1 VGSQREVRRD
11 EEVCVLSVSVSV
23 KIKIHLCVKYHGKE
37 NDNLIFM
44 CISVQSVCSCI
55 FLCVQILSSISR
67 GGVAEDY
74 RA

>member
-1 VGSQREVRRD
+1 M
-11 EEVCVLSVSVSV
+11 CV

-37 NDNLIFM
+37 NDNVFFM